1 MFRFSRIIDDNIIT
15 SLTLINTLNSMQ
27 FLEDDLNILNTT
39 KVYRKTS
46 FNLVVSIDNLEILNT
61 TRVGTDT
68 PFNLI
73 VLVDNL
79 DKQIIT
85 KNIILDCKESQIL
98 SDDNWNIIKN
108 IKIIVNGSWKDAKIG
123 YLLISGEWIQVIT
136 NSVIENIDNIKAIQ
150 ISNKI

>member
-1 MFRFSRIIDDNIIT
+1 MFRFSRIIDGDIIT
-15 SLTLINTLNSMQ
+15 SLNLINTLNSMQ
-27 FLEDDLNILNTT
+27 FLEDD
-39 KVYRKTS
+39 
-46 FNLVVSIDNLEILNT
+46 FNILNT

-68 PFNLI
+68 PFNLV

-79 DKQIIT
+79 NKQIIT
-85 KNIILDCKESQIL
+85 KNIILDCNESQIL

-136 NSVIENIDNIKAIQ
+136 NTVVENIDNIKAIQ